1 MKRYQKYLAGVL
13 ALVLFFICLLQVN
26 RFEKEPLVSNQ
37 GQSYV
42 KATVSDVIKDNLQ
55 EDGNRYGSQTVT
67 IRITQGSHKG
77 EEYEAE
83 SPSGTLFGADC
94 VSGLKVIAILNVS
107 GETVNATVYA
117 QDRSGCILGFVLLF
131 FLVIAWIGGKK
142 GVKSIGS
149 LLFTF
154 VCIFGLLFPL
164 VYRGYSPF
172 GVTVLVAVATTVFT
186 ICFVGG
192 WNHKS
197 FAAMIGTVSGVVLA
211 GIVAQL
217 FGKIAGISGY
227 NVSDIESLN
236 YMASYTKIRIGELLF
251 AGILISAL
259 GAVMDVGMSLA
270 SAMDELYQKKPD
282 LSKKELFRAG
292 MHIGQDM
299 MGTMTNTLI
308 LAYVGGSITTLL
320 LNYAYDL
327 PMNQLINSYQIG
339 IEIMQGLS
347 GSMGVVLTVPI
358 TAGAGAL
365 LLVKKGRAEQQM
377 EQNEKDSINN

>member
-1 MKRYQKYLAGVL
+1 MKKYSKYLAGVL
-13 ALVLFFICLLQVN
+13 TLLLFLICIVQVN
-26 RFEKEPLVSNQ
+26 QIKKEPLVSNQ

-42 KATVSDVIKDNLQ
+42 KATVLKVIRDNLQ

-94 VSGLKVIAILNVS
+94 VPGLKVIAILNVS
-107 GETVNATVYA
+107 GKTVNATVYA
-117 QDRSGCILGFVLLF
+117 QDRSVCILGFVLIF
-131 FLVIAWIGGKK
+131 FLTIVWIGGKK
-142 GVKSIGS
+142 GWKSIGS
-149 LLFTF
+149 LIFTF
-154 VCIFGLLFPL
+154 VCIFGLLFPM

-172 GVTVLVAVATTVFT
+172 GVTVLVAIATTVFT

-197 FAAMIGTVSGVVLA
+197 FAAMIGTISGVVLA

-217 FGKIAGISGY
+217 FGKIAGINGY

-236 YMASYTKIRIGELLF
+236 YMATYTKIRIGELLF
-251 AGILISAL
+251 AGIIISAL

-282 LSKKELFRAG
+282 LSRKELFRAG

-308 LAYVGGSITTLL
+308 LAYVGGSLTTLL

-327 PMNQLINSYQIG
+327 PANQLINSYQIG

-358 TAGAGAL
+358 TAVVAAL
-365 LLVKKGRAEQQM
+365 LITRKEERKK
-377 EQNEKDSINN
+377 